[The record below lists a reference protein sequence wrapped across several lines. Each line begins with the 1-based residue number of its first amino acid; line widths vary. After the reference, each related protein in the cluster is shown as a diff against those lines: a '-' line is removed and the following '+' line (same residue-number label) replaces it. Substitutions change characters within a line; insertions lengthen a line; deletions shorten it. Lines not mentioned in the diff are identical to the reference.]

1 MQNWKT
7 TRLLRGALIFAAAGL
22 VAACGGGSSGT
33 ATPQGTLKVS
43 LTDAPACGFD
53 NVYVTVDRVRV
64 HQNANAGD
72 NDAGWQDVALN
83 APTKIDLLSLQNGAL
98 FELGQTAL
106 PAGQYQQIR
115 LVLESNSGSGAP
127 ANSVTLSGGDGS
139 EIPVQTPSAMQSGLK
154 LIHPFTVEPDT
165 LVDVTLDFNA
175 CKSIVKMGNGQYIL
189 KPVVSMIPMVV
200 SGSITGTLSTTLS
213 GTAVTQAFVSAQKDG
228 TIVRATAPDDAGNY
242 TLAPID
248 ARYAPFDLVVTMS
261 GAATSVVGGV
271 PLTAGSTT
279 TVPAIQMSTSSSMG
293 AVSGTVT
300 GPNGSLPASVRA
312 QQDVTATGPQVE
324 VASTNTDGAG
334 AYNLTLP
341 QGAVL
346 LSSYSSGALTFSSS
360 GTAVGTY
367 TIEATGMDGSKGSQ
381 PLDIHSGAGP
391 FTVGTI
397 TLAP

>member
-7 TRLLRGALIFAAAGL
+7 NRLLRGALILAAAGL

-53 NVYVTVDRVRV
+53 HVYVTVDRVRV
-64 HQNANAGD
+64 HQSANAGD
-72 NDAGWQDVALN
+72 NDAGWQDIALS

-115 LVLESNSGSGAP
+115 LVLGSNAGSGAP
-127 ANSVTLSGGDGS
+127 ANSVTVTGGDGS
-139 EIPVQTPSAMQSGLK
+139 EIAVQTPSAMQSGLK
-154 LIHPFTVEPDT
+154 LIHPFTVEPNT

-175 CKSIVKMGNGQYIL
+175 CKSIVQTGNGKYIL

-200 SGSITGTLSTTLS
+200 SGSITGTLTTTLS
-213 GTAVTQAFVSAQKDG
+213 GTAVTQALVTAQKDG
-228 TIVRATAPDDAGNY
+228 SVVRATTPDDAGNY
-242 TLAPID
+242 TLSPVD

-261 GAATSVVGGV
+261 GAATSVVSGV
-271 PLTAGSTT
+271 PLAAGSTT
-279 TVPAIQMSTSSSMG
+279 TVPAIQMNTSSPMA

-300 GPNGSLPASVRA
+300 GAPGALPASVRA
-312 QQDVTATGPQVE
+312 QQDVTTTGPQIE
-324 VASTNTDGAG
+324 VAGTNTDSAG
-334 AYNLTLP
+334 AYTLTLP
-341 QGAVL
+341 RGAVL
-346 LSSYSSGALTFSSS
+346 LSSYSSSALSFSSS
-360 GTAVGTY
+360 GTAVGKY
-367 TIEATGMDGSKGSQ
+367 TIEATGLDGSTGSQ
-381 PLDIHSGAGP
+381 PADIQGGP
-391 FTVGTI
+391 ATVDI